1 MPMNVLH
8 TALDRLPVWLRTV
21 VDICLVWFA
30 LSVIAG
36 LVFGR
41 ILYHNENGGGRK

>member
-1 MPMNVLH
+1 MPMNVLRA
-8 TALDRLPVWLRTV
+8 ALDWFPGWLRTV

-41 ILYHNENGGGRK
+41 ILYHYNGGEK